1 MAPADG
7 EDEKYYFRG
16 SIFALEKQKKRKRTL
31 SFYCSGLDCEREQRF
46 IIENQLHRAIEKMN
60 FSYIIS
66 HKLILKRKIASM
78 EALIRWRIRN

>member
-16 SIFALEKQKKRKRTL
+16 SMPLRKAKRKGKGHYH
-31 SFYCSGLDCEREQRF
+31 FYCSGLDCEREQRF

-66 HKLILKRKIASM
+66 HKLILKRKNS
-78 EALIRWRIRN
+78 

>member
-7 EDEKYYFRG
+7 EDEKILFQRVDLCFRK
-16 SIFALEKQKKRKRTL
+16 AKEKGKGHYH
-31 SFYCSGLDCEREQRF
+31 FYCSGLDCEREQRF

-66 HKLILKRKIASM
+66 HKLILKRKNS
-78 EALIRWRIRN
+78 